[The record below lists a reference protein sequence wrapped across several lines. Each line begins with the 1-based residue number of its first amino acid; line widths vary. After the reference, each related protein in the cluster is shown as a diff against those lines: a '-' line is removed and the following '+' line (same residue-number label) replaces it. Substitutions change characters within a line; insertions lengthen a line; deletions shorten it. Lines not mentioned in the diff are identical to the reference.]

1 MKFEQR
7 LVIQYLYSP
16 IVRDGLLHS
25 EEIDD
30 STKDPDKTSTFREL
44 FFNPAS
50 YKPFALLMILFILM
64 QSTGTFAI
72 IFYAVNVFQGK

>member
-7 LVIQYLYSP
+7 LVIQYLYSL
-16 IVRDGLLHS
+16 IVRDGLLNS

-30 STKDPDKTSTFREL
+30 STKSPDKTSTFREL

-72 IFYAVNVFQGK
+72 IFYAVNVFQG

>member
-1 MKFEQR
+1 MKFAQR
-7 LVIQYLYSP
+7 LIMQYLYSP
-16 IVRDGLLHS
+16 IVRDGLLNS

-30 STKDPDKTSTFREL
+30 STKSPDKTSTFREL

-72 IFYAVNVFQGK
+72 IFYAVNVFQG